1 MSVIHVVFHGTL
13 QIFGG
18 LISGLLGIGSF
29 GLFTLPVHPI
39 YLLGRE
45 EFLHAFSSPR
55 IEILL
60 HLMEIL
66 SRFACIEVT
75 VVVLFK
81 MKRRLLSSCT
91 FWVLSPVQGGFPFLL
106 QLSMQRRISCVLL
119 PSEMSSDVFLF
130 YPLCSSNCFEED

>member
-1 MSVIHVVFHGTL
+1 MSVIHIVFHGTL

-18 LISGLLGIGSF
+18 FISGLLGIGSF
-29 GLFTLPVHPI
+29 GLFTLPVHPT

-66 SRFACIEVT
+66 SGFSCIEMT

-81 MKRRLLSSCT
+81 RKRWLLSSCT
-91 FWVLSPVQGGFPFLL
+91 FWDLSPVRGGFPFLQ
-106 QLSMQRRISCVLL
+106 QLSVQRRISWVLL
-119 PSEMSSDVFLF
+119 PSEMSSDVFLV
-130 YPLCSSNCFEED
+130 YPLCSSNCFEKA